1 VTPAQIQP
9 WTRIFNIEAGH
20 FDTRTAYAAA
30 NTLRID
36 DARPHFWRTHDG
48 GKTWTEIDN
57 GIAPNAVANSIRED
71 PRVPGLL
78 YASTDVQVWVSF
90 DDGANWQSLRLN
102 MPAISVR
109 DIQVKDSDLVAGTH
123 GRGFWIL
130 DDLSPLRQEA
140 ALRRAAGASRP
151 YLVKPAT
158 AVRVRFGNNEPTPWP
173 PELPAGENPP
183 DGAVID
189 YFLPTDASTV
199 TLEIV
204 DSRGKVVRTYMS
216 TDSAS
221 GPDPAIDPAGYDVVC
236 RANPGAP
243 DCTLPLYWPAPR
255 PRLWASAGVHRFT
268 WDMRYQPIAPDSVQR
283 AGEVNATGAVPHRSV
298 HGPFA
303 PWAAPGRYT
312 VRLTVNGAAL
322 TQPLIVRLAPRVKAS
337 VAGLQQLATLT
348 REMYDAAV
356 ATHGAYVQ
364 ARARL
369 DAFSGAARAQV
380 ESLAP
385 APGAPPRR
393 RGPPRAAQAASP
405 TLESASNAAMDAAL
419 AMDGADVTPTAAQV
433 AACAR
438 ARTQVAQVLARW
450 NRLNGTT
457 PRRGGTGRRRP

>member
-1 VTPAQIQP
+1 
-9 WTRIFNIEAGH
+9 
-20 FDTRTAYAAA
+20 
-30 NTLRID
+30 
-36 DARPHFWRTHDG
+36 
-48 GKTWTEIDN
+48 
-57 GIAPNAVANSIRED
+57 
-71 PRVPGLL
+71 
-78 YASTDVQVWVSF
+78 
-90 DDGANWQSLRLN
+90 
-102 MPAISVR
+102 
-109 DIQVKDSDLVAGTH
+109 
-123 GRGFWIL
+123 
-130 DDLSPLRQEA
+130 
-140 ALRRAAGASRP
+140 
-151 YLVKPAT
+151 
-158 AVRVRFGNNEPTPWP
+158 
-173 PELPAGENPP
+173 
-183 DGAVID
+183 
-189 YFLPTDASTV
+189 
-199 TLEIV
+199 
-204 DSRGKVVRTYMS
+204 
-216 TDSAS
+216 
-221 GPDPAIDPAGYDVVC
+221 
-236 RANPGAP
+236 
-243 DCTLPLYWPAPR
+243 
-255 PRLWASAGVHRFT
+255 
-268 WDMRYQPIAPDSVQR
+268 
-283 AGEVNATGAVPHRSV
+283 VPHRSV

-322 TQPLIVRLAPRVKAS
+322 TQPLIVRLDPRVKAS